1 MNDDRNRSW
10 PGQEPDAP
18 RRAQWPEEEPGPAW
32 PGEDAPRRPQRQA
45 PPAARRAPRGNAP
58 RPPRAA
64 AGGGA
69 PEWPSGDEPR
79 RGSDP
84 RGSDRSGG
92 DPQWPADEPPRRPQ
106 RPPQRPQQSQR
117 VPNGNGQAG
126 MPPRRQA
133 PPPPPPPG
141 GRPPGPGGPG
151 GPGGPTAS
159 PPQGFRQ
166 PGPPGPGGPGRTGAG
181 PARRPPQS
189 RSAVPPAA
197 PAYPDR
203 EPELMTHQVHNGTE
217 FGYDPYDDR
226 YDDQYDSAEHPQYS
240 DEDDFEDEGPELD
253 ENGKPIKPPLTPKQ
267 RKKRRWKIIRRIAY
281 ACVGLFVV
289 VPAVA
294 FVITYFMVKVPSP
307 QDVKALQSQPI
318 TFYYANNQ
326 VMGRSVPPGGDREL
340 LQPNQIPDVVKHA
353 VYSAEDK
360 TFETNSGFD
369 VKGILGAV
377 YNQVTGGTGGG
388 STISQQYIKKATEN
402 EAPTLTR
409 KWTELAKSFKLNNE
423 ESKSDIITGYLNIVY
438 FGRGANGIAA
448 AAKAYYGKDV
458 SQLSP
463 SESALLAGLIQLP
476 SKSEDPAYTQ
486 RRWSYVLDQMVAN
499 GWLSKADR
507 EAATFPKLIPKGAQ
521 AKENAGTLDY
531 FIQQRI
537 MDELEAKGYDQDKLY
552 GSGAK
557 IYTTIDPAA
566 QQAAV
571 QAVQDNMKGQ
581 TDPDILGALVAVDP
595 RTGGVI
601 AYYGGPNTVKDENGK
616 DTLANDWANTPQNPG
631 SSMKPYDLTAFLKM
645 GKGLGETFDGTN
657 NRELGGRIVRNAGES
672 ASCGPQCTVKKAME
686 VSANTVFYDM
696 VLNVTKPAPV
706 AEAAKEA
713 GVQPAP
719 KGKAK
724 LGTNDANIALGGGE
738 TSLTPEDQ
746 AAGYATF
753 ASGGIYRQQHFVS
766 KLTNSQDEVEF
777 DETTLAGKPAF
788 DPDEQ
793 KSQQIAGNVTDAL
806 GPVIKE
812 SHLKCPTGHDCAGKT
827 GTQQFDPGS
836 AKNLPKGY
844 ADRNAQTW
852 MVGYT
857 PSVSAAVWIGG
868 DGNKPLHDKNNKPIF
883 GATIAGPAWQDFM
896 DTYLKGKPTEKFP
909 KVDPIGKDA
918 DTVTPT
924 TSSSSRSV
932 TTTTTP
938 STTTSTPTS
947 TSSTTTSETTS
958 SETTTSR
965 PGGIF
970 GGGPGDGGGPGR
982 NGGGGDGGGGVEV
995 TPPPKQPGG

>member
-45 PPAARRAPRGNAP
+45 PPRRGPNGGGPRPQRAAR
-58 RPPRAA
+58 
-64 AGGGA
+64 GGGA
-69 PEWPSGDEPR
+69 GGPAWPSSDEPK
-79 RGSDP
+79 P
-84 RGSDRSGG
+84 QNAQN
-92 DPQWPADEPPRRPQ
+92 PQWPSSDDAPRRPQ
-106 RPPQRPQQSQR
+106 RPQAPQRPQR
-117 VPNGNGQAG
+117 PTGQGG
-126 MPPRRQA
+126 MPPRRQ
-133 PPPPPPPG
+133 PPPPPG
-141 GRPPGPGGPG
+141 NRPPGPNGGP
-151 GPGGPTAS
+151 AS
-159 PPQGFRQ
+159 PAQGFRQ
-166 PGPPGPGGPGRTGAG
+166 PGPGGPGRPNGSG
-181 PARRPPQS
+181 PVRRPPQG
-189 RSAVPPAA
+189 RPAPP
-197 PAYPDR
+197 PPQPSYPDR
-203 EPELMTHQVHNGTE
+203 EPELITHAAHTGMDS
-217 FGYDPYDDR
+217 FGHDPYDDR
-226 YDDQYDSAEHPQYS
+226 YDDEYDRDDTASAQYS

-253 ENGKPIKPPLTPKQ
+253 ENGKPVKQPLTPKQ
-267 RKKRRWKIIRRIAY
+267 RKKRRWKIIRRCAY
-281 ACVGLFVV
+281 AFVGLFIVL
-289 VPAVA
+289 PAVA
-294 FVITYFMVKVPSP
+294 FVITYFLVKVPSP

-318 TFYYANNQ
+318 TFFYANNQ

-369 VKGILGAV
+369 IKGILGAV

-402 EAPTLTR
+402 DAPTLTR

-438 FGRGANGIAA
+438 FGRGANGVAA
-448 AAKAYYGKDV
+448 AAKAYFGKDV
-458 SQLSP
+458 NQLSA
-463 SESALLAGLIQLP
+463 SESALLAGLIQGP
-476 SKSEDPAYTQ
+476 SRSEDPSYTQ
-486 RRWSYVLDQMVAN
+486 KRWSYVMDQMVAN
-499 GWLSKADR
+499 GWLSPADR
-507 EAATFPKLIPKGAQ
+507 AKATFPTMVPKGSQ
-521 AKENAGTLDY
+521 SKQDAGTLDY

-537 MDELEAKGYDQDKLY
+537 LDELEAKGYDQDKLY
-552 GSGAK
+552 STGAK

-581 TDPDILGALVAVDP
+581 TDPNILGALVAVDP

-601 AYYGGPNTVKDENGK
+601 AYYGGPNTVKDDSGK
-616 DTLANDWANTPQNPG
+616 TQLGQDRANQARNPG
-631 SSMKPYDLTAFLKM
+631 SSMKAYDLTAFLKM

-672 ASCGPQCTVKKAME
+672 ASCGKECTVKKAME

-719 KGKAK
+719 QGKAK
-724 LGTNDANIALGGGE
+724 LGTADANIALGGGA
-738 TSLTPEDQ
+738 TVVTPEDM
-746 AAGYATF
+746 AAGYSTF
-753 ASGGIYRQQHFVS
+753 AAGGIYRAQHFVS

-777 DETTLAGKPAF
+777 DDTQAQGKPAF

-806 GPVIKE
+806 EPVIKH
-812 SHLKCPTGHDCAGKT
+812 SNLQCPTGHECAGKT
-827 GTQQFDPGS
+827 GTQQYDPQKGD
-836 AKNLPKGY
+836 PKSYG
-844 ADRNAQTW
+844 DRNAQTW

-868 DGNKPLHDKNNKPIF
+868 DGNKPLHDKNNQPIF
-883 GATIAGPAWQDFM
+883 GATIAGPTWQDFM
-896 DTYLKGKPTEKFP
+896 ATYLKGKPTEKFP
-909 KVDPIGKDA
+909 KVQPIGKDA
-918 DTVTPT
+918 DTVTT
-924 TSSSSRSV
+924 TSRTSSQV
-932 TTTTTP
+932 
-938 STTTSTPTS
+938 TTTSTPTTTQS
-947 TSSTTTSETTS
+947 TPTTTSSTTTSETTT

-965 PGGIF
+965 TRPTGIF
-970 GGGPGDGGGPGR
+970 GGGPGGPGEGGGPIT
-982 NGGGGDGGGGVEV
+982 GGGGEAGAD
-995 TPPPKQPGG
+995 PPRPTG